1 LSRSI
6 RVMPI
11 SFEFDEDQELF
22 RSTVSDFARKF
33 LTKERIR
40 KWDRDARFT
49 DELYQ
54 KLAETGLA
62 GISIP
67 QEYGG
72 QGADSVTTG
81 IAVEELSKVDFNV
94 GNLLIIDNIL
104 SGGIIASY
112 ANENLKNMVL
122 PKLCRGQLHLGIALT
137 EPHTG
142 SDAANISTVARKDG
156 SRYVI
161 NGEKASI
168 SMVGLASYFTLFAKT
183 APELGS
189 KGISAFLLPV
199 DAEGVE
205 QYYFDDLGYRPLRR
219 GGLILRNVSL
229 PEENLMGGENNGFR
243 IVMQQ
248 FDYSKTL
255 LALSCVGAALGAL
268 NDAVEY
274 AKNRRAFGQ
283 PILKFEAIQ
292 FRLVEHYTKLE
303 AARLL
308 CYKTLWLRDKGRKI
322 TKEAAMCKWWA
333 PRLAVEAIHD
343 ALLTVGNPAYST
355 EFPEEK
361 RLRDVIGIE
370 IGDGTAEIQKIVVA
384 REMFG
389 REYVPYR

>member
-1 LSRSI
+1 
-6 RVMPI
+6 MPLG
-11 SFEFDEDQELF
+11 FDFDEEQELF
-22 RSTVSDFARKF
+22 RSSVVEFARKN
-33 LTKERIR
+33 LTKENIK

-49 DELYQ
+49 KELYE
-54 KLAETGLA
+54 KLAEIGLA

-67 QEYGG
+67 PEYGG

-112 ANENLKNMVL
+112 ANEKLKSDIL
-122 PKLCRGQLHLGIALT
+122 PKLCSGQIHLGIALT

-142 SDAANISTVARKDG
+142 SDAANISTLAKKHDG
-156 SRYVI
+156 YYVL

-168 SMVGLASYFTLFAKT
+168 SMVGVASYFTLFAKT

-199 DAEGVE
+199 DAEGV
-205 QYYFDDLGYRPLRR
+205 QPYYFDDLGYRPLRR
-219 GGLILRNVSL
+219 GGLILKDVRL
-229 PEENLMGGENNGFR
+229 PEENLMGGENNGFK

-268 NDAVEY
+268 DDAVEY
-274 AKNRRAFGQ
+274 AKNRKAFGQ
-283 PILKFEAIQ
+283 PILKFEGVQ

-308 CYKTLWLRDKGRKI
+308 CYRTLWLRDKGKRI

-343 ALLTVGNPAYST
+343 ALLTMGNPAYST
-355 EFPEEK
+355 DFPQEK

-389 REYVPYR
+389 REFIPYK

>member
-1 LSRSI
+1 MGLG
-6 RVMPI
+6 
-11 SFEFDEDQELF
+11 FEFDEEQELF
-22 RSTVSDFARKF
+22 RSTVADFAKKY
-33 LTKERIR
+33 LTKDRIR
-40 KWDRDARFT
+40 KWDREARFSE
-49 DELYQ
+49 DLYE
-54 KLAETGLA
+54 KLAELGLA

-72 QGADSVTTG
+72 QNADSVTTG
-81 IAVEELSKVDFNV
+81 IAVEELAKVDFNV
-94 GNLLIIDNIL
+94 ANLIIIDNIL
-104 SGGIIASY
+104 SGGIVASY
-112 ANENLKNMVL
+112 ASEKIKEEVL
-122 PKLCRGQLHLGIALT
+122 PGLCRGKVHLGIALT

-142 SDAANISTVARKDG
+142 SDAANISTVAKKENG
-156 SRYVI
+156 HYVL

-168 SMVGLASYFTLFAKT
+168 SMVGVASYFTLFAKT
-183 APELGS
+183 APELGA

-199 DAEGVE
+199 NAEGVE

-219 GGLILRNVSL
+219 GGLILRNVRL
-229 PEENLMGGENNGFR
+229 PEENLMGGENNGFK

-255 LALSCVGAALGAL
+255 LALACVGAAIGAL
-268 NDAVEY
+268 DQAAEY
-274 AKNRRAFGQ
+274 AKSRRAFGQ

-292 FRLVEHYTKLE
+292 FRLVEHYTQLE

-308 CYKTLWLRDKGRKI
+308 CYRALWLRDRGKKI

-333 PRLAVEAIHD
+333 PRLAAEAIHD
-343 ALLTVGNPAYST
+343 ALLTVGNPAYSRDLD
-355 EFPEEK
+355 FEK

-389 REYVPYR
+389 REFVPYK

>member
-1 LSRSI
+1 
-6 RVMPI
+6 MPLG
-11 SFEFDEDQELF
+11 FEFDKEQELF
-22 RSTVSDFARKF
+22 RSTVVEFARKH
-33 LTKERIR
+33 LTRERIK

-49 DELYQ
+49 EDLY
-54 KLAETGLA
+54 KELAEAGLA
-62 GISIP
+62 GINIP

-81 IAVEELSKVDFNV
+81 IAVEELSRVDFNV
-94 GNLLIIDNIL
+94 GNLIIIDNVL
-104 SGGIIASY
+104 SGGIVASY
-112 ANENLKNMVL
+112 ANEKIKEEVL
-122 PKLCRGQLHLGIALT
+122 PKLCRGEIHLGIALT

-142 SDAANISTVARKDG
+142 SDAANISTTARKENG
-156 SRYVI
+156 YYVV

-168 SMVGLASYFTLFAKT
+168 SMVGVASYFTLFAKT
-183 APELGS
+183 APELGA

-205 QYYFDDLGYRPLRR
+205 QYYFDDFGYRPLRR
-219 GGLILRNVSL
+219 GGLILRNVKL
-229 PEENLMGGENNGFR
+229 PAENLMGGENNGFK

-255 LALSCVGAALGAL
+255 LSLACIGAALGAL
-268 NDAVEY
+268 DEAVEY

-283 PILKFEAIQ
+283 PILKFEAVQ

-308 CYKTLWLRDKGRKI
+308 CYKTLWLRDRGKKI

-333 PRLAVEAIHD
+333 PRLAADAIHD
-343 ALLTVGNPAYST
+343 ALLTVGNPAYSRD
-355 EFPEEK
+355 FGFEK

-389 REYVPYR
+389 REFVPYK